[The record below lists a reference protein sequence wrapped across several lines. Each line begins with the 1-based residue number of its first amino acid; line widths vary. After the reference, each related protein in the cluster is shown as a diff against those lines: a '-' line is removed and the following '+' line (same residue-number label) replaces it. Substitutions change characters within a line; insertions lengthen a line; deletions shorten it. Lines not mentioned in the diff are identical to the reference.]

1 MACLKNLLNLIPK
14 CITLIL
20 KCRDKARV
28 NDMYKFLGVFVLINM
43 MIAAAVRGDDS
54 QPTKIIQ
61 APWGRGDGE
70 FGLQLEAE
78 GNCPQALAVAD
89 DGSLAILDAV
99 NQRVQLYAA
108 NGIWNGKFSITSN
121 SFDIRFQEHELL
133 VLAPYDHAVFRYRR
147 DGQLIEKITLHPRIQ
162 MIDGLGVGDPEPV
175 VQTIDQVQYV
185 ITPNHAQQMESAR
198 LGANTRFPGVRIRT
212 EWVDPHQGKIIIER
226 KTAAKTQSVVVAAQD
241 ELGSL
246 VFLDTDHYGNVY
258 VRQELFNS
266 AGNSYFEVDKLDRNG
281 HLLASITIPNQNIVA
296 PFKPITIDGEG
307 NVYFLQVDAAGLTV
321 IRWDSGN

>member
-14 CITLIL
+14 CITLVL
-20 KCRDKARV
+20 KYGDKARV
-28 NDMYKFLGVFVLINM
+28 NDMYKFLGVLVLINM
-43 MIAAAVRGDDS
+43 MIATAVLGDDFR
-54 QPTKIIQ
+54 PTKLIQ

-99 NQRVQLYAA
+99 NQRVQLYTAD
-108 NGIWNGKFSITSN
+108 GIWKGKFSITSN
-121 SFDIRFQEHELL
+121 SFDIRFQQDALL

-162 MIDGLGVGDPEPV
+162 MIDGLGVGDAEPV
-175 VQTIDQVQYV
+175 VQTIEQVQYV
-185 ITPNHAQQMESAR
+185 ITANHDQQMASAR
-198 LGANTRFPGVRIRT
+198 LGADTRFPGLRIRT
-212 EWVDPHQGKIIIER
+212 EWVDPHQGKIIIEH
-226 KTAAKTQSVVVAAQD
+226 KTAAKTQSVMVTSQD

-246 VFLDTDHYGNVY
+246 ILLDTDRYGNIY

-266 AGNSYFEVDKLDRNG
+266 AGGSYFEVDKLDRNG
-281 HLLASITIPNQNIVA
+281 HLLASIKIPNQNIVA

-307 NVYFLQVDAAGLTV
+307 SVYFLQVDLAGLTV
-321 IRWDSGN
+321 FRWDSGN